1 MSQPVCQRSTWF
13 GNLWFLFLL
22 FIITGCNGTPS
33 KPDVTPKIP
42 SSTPTQSPSVTST
55 ESPLPTPTTI
65 AITRLIFYGDSALA
79 VGQTGD
85 GLQHEGFSFIDNL
98 TNMLDSSNLLI
109 TANYG
114 GRSAKWGYE
123 HIDQAVLEQKP
134 DVATLWWGLNDLG
147 SCPGIFDLETN
158 QLLKYKLDALANEHL
173 RYLEKQIDTLLANG
187 ISVYIMT
194 TFPVLNGQLPW
205 SHFDENNKLVW
216 EDNHWCKFNLAL
228 TELVEGQRELVT
240 LYHNNGKPVHL
251 VDVWQVYMDHPF
263 EEKMYMDVVHP
274 ASRGVQLIADEWLRV
289 YMASKAP

>member
-1 MSQPVCQRSTWF
+1 MSQSIYHLNTWF
-13 GNLWFLFLL
+13 GILSSLILILGF
-22 FIITGCNGTPS
+22 TGCNETPS
-33 KPDVTPKIP
+33 RQDFTPIIP
-42 SSTPTQSPSVTST
+42 SSTPTQLPSATPIDTPSQTPTSHPVTS
-55 ESPLPTPTTI
+55 
-65 AITRLIFYGDSALA
+65 LIFYGDSALA

-98 TNMLDSSNLLI
+98 SDMLDSSYVII

-158 QLLKYKLDALANEHL
+158 QLLNYKLDALANEHL
-173 RYLEKQIDTLLANG
+173 RYMELQIDTLLEHG
-187 ISVYIMT
+187 ISVFIMT

-228 TELVEGQRELVT
+228 IELVEGQRDLVT
-240 LYHNNGKPVHL
+240 FYQNKGKPVYL

-274 ASRGVQLIADEWLRV
+274 ASHGAQLIADEWLRV
-289 YMASKAP
+289 FMASKAP